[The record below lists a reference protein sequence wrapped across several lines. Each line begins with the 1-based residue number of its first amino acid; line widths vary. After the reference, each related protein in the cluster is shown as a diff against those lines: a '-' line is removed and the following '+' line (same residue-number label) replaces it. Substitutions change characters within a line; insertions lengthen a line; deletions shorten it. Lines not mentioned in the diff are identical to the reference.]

1 MRNDRER
8 DSKAAV
14 LREVFAE
21 ATNFFDE
28 RKESVLLPVRHAH
41 EKERDIWTDSQEQS
55 VRYGLRVYA
64 A

>member
-41 EKERDIWTDSQEQS
+41 EKER
-55 VRYGLRVYA
+55 YGRTVSSPYDMD
-64 A
+64 

>member
-41 EKERDIWTDSQEQS
+41 EKEREIYGRT
-55 VRYGLRVYA
+55 VRSSPYDMD
-64 A
+64 

>member
-1 MRNDRER
+1 MTGKEIQ
-8 DSKAAV
+8 KAV

-41 EKERDIWTDSQEQS
+41 EKEREI
-55 VRYGLRVYA
+55 YGRTVGSSPYDMD
-64 A
+64 